1 MSTAAVT
8 ESPNEGTGGGAG
20 VRPPARRTPWYP
32 SLSAVV
38 GAVVVMV
45 GAYIG
50 ASRLGDNSFFTH
62 LATGRYILE
71 NGFPHS
77 DVYSFTASG
86 ERWVVQSWLAS
97 VLYGLADRSLGLVG
111 VRLLTAV
118 LAGATAGILWSL
130 TRPARGLVARMAIAS
145 VGLAVAATLWSPR
158 PLMIGLLLLGLT
170 LLAAERRVPAWV
182 LLPAFWIW
190 VNSHGSFPLGLL
202 ALGCLAVGSRLDGER
217 RPAEL
222 RPLAFAVGGTVLG
235 AVNPLGPVLL
245 TFPVSL
251 LKRQD
256 SLSAVVEWQSPS
268 FSQTYARL
276 FLLVLVMG
284 VAALVR
290 RPSWRGAVPF
300 VVFMAAGLLA
310 TRNIPVAALVMTPAI
325 ARGAEGL
332 GQLTGD
338 LRSRLTAA
346 LTVLVVLMGC
356 LAVSQ
361 RLGQPD
367 LELGDYP
374 VDAVAWMDQQGLLAP
389 EVRRAHSDVVGNY
402 LELLLGDRAAV
413 FSDDR
418 VDMYPTAVVDDE
430 LALIRGTP
438 AWRSVL
444 ERWDIDA
451 VLWERGAPITQYLA
465 DDPDWRLA
473 YADQR
478 WVVYVRR

>member
-1 MSTAAVT
+1 
-8 ESPNEGTGGGAG
+8 
-20 VRPPARRTPWYP
+20 
-32 SLSAVV
+32 
-38 GAVVVMV
+38 MV

-62 LATGRYILE
+62 LATGRHILDH
-71 NGFPHS
+71 GFPRT
-77 DVYSFTASG
+77 DVYSFTAPG

-97 VLYGLADRSLGLVG
+97 VLYAAADRTFGLVG
-111 VRLLTAV
+111 IRVLTSA

-130 TRPARGLVARMAIAS
+130 TRPAKGLVARMAIAA
-145 VGLAVAATLWSPR
+145 VGLAVAATLWAPR

-170 LLAAERRVPAWV
+170 LLAAERRIPAW
-182 LLPAFWIW
+182 LLVPAFWVW

-202 ALGCLAVGSRLDGER
+202 ALACLAIGSRLDGER

-222 RPLAFAVGGTVLG
+222 RPLAFALGGTVLG
-235 AVNPLGPVLL
+235 AINPLGPVLL

-268 FSQTYARL
+268 FSQTYGRL

-300 VVFMAAGLLA
+300 VVFMAAGLIA

-338 LRSRLTAA
+338 VRNRVTAVLA
-346 LTVLVVLMGC
+346 VLVVVVGG
-356 LAVSQ
+356 LAISQ
-361 RLGQPD
+361 RLSEPD
-367 LELGDYP
+367 LELEDYP

-418 VDMYPTAVVDDE
+418 VDMYPKAVVDDE
-430 LALIRGTP
+430 LALIRADP

-451 VLWERGAPITQYLA
+451 VLWERGAPVTQLLSA
-465 DDPDWRLA
+465 DPGWRLA